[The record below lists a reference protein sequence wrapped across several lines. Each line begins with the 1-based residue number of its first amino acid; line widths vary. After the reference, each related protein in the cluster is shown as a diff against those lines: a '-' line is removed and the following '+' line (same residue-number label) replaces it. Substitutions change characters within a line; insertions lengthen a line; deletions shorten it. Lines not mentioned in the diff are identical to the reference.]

1 MNEKKIVWGQNPD
14 DEFAKKLE
22 EATGRVK
29 ERMAEKDSK
38 AAQCPISEQELLSI
52 LTRADKFKGKVAD
65 MDKLARFEDM
75 KKLTVWLDA
84 NCYQVAKVMVED
96 PSPTHPNV
104 IISVDFHRLGSI
116 RGKDLEVFGALCK
129 LADDMFIGGHM
140 EKTVRFTFGLLG
152 VWQE

>member
-22 EATGRVK
+22 EVTGRVK

-38 AAQCPISEQELLSI
+38 AAEYPVTEQELLSV
-52 LTRADKFKGKVAD
+52 LTMADRFKGKVAD
-65 MDKLARFEDM
+65 MDKLARFEGM
-75 KKLTVWLDA
+75 KKLAVWLDA
-84 NCYQVAKVMVED
+84 NCYQVAKVTVED

-104 IISVDFHRLGSI
+104 IISIDFHRLGSI
-116 RGKDLEVFGALCK
+116 KGKDLDAFSTLCR
-129 LADDMFIGGHM
+129 LSDDMFIGGHM
-140 EKTVRFTFGLLG
+140 EQTVRFTFGLLG